1 MFKNVHTYRCYKCI
15 SYIEYM
21 KYHKY
26 GIFSSLALFLV
37 LDISTCLQQYILSLS
52 EVGYFYHILLK
63 YILKSKKNVRHNLA
77 NTNIYSI
84 YIKVF
89 SN

>member
-1 MFKNVHTYRCYKCI
+1 
-15 SYIEYM
+15 M

-26 GIFSSLALFLV
+26 GIFSSLALFLM

-63 YILKSKKNVRHNLA
+63 YILKSKKMFGIIWEIQTYILYILNCLATNNRYVR
-77 NTNIYSI
+77 YF
-84 YIKVF
+84 YILL
-89 SN
+89 

>member
-1 MFKNVHTYRCYKCI
+1 
-15 SYIEYM
+15 M

-26 GIFSSLALFLV
+26 GIFSSLALFLM

-63 YILKSKKNVRHNLA
+63 YILKLKKVCGIIWKIQTYILYILNCLATNNRYVR
-77 NTNIYSI
+77 YF
-84 YIKVF
+84 YILL
-89 SN
+89 